1 MGSVSIRHFI
11 TGSHK
16 ANYTMNPSF
25 LRRSEEEILDLSA
38 THSPLI
44 SGYDCPPGSA
54 IFFAEATCQYAQPC
68 PTPVFLAAH
77 LHPSNDRRAGV
88 GSVGPPWQA
97 DHPRVSV
104 LHLYA
109 HV

>member
-1 MGSVSIRHFI
+1 MLCGLRQ
-11 TGSHK
+11 
-16 ANYTMNPSF
+16 ANFPMAPAF
-25 LRRSEEEILDLSA
+25 LRRGEEEILDLK
-38 THSPLI
+38 TKRSPLI
-44 SGYDCPPGSA
+44 AGYDCPPGSA